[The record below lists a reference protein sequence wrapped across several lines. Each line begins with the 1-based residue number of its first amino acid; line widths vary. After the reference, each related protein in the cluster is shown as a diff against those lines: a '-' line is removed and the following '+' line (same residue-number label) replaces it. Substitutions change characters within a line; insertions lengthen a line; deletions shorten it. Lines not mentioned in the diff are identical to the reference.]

1 MIGAT
6 GFIGKEVVKQLALE
20 DDSLTLLVRDQSR
33 AASLKALAPSK
44 IALVTG
50 DLTQP
55 NLGLDETDK
64 ASVLN
69 CDLILHC
76 GGPMDITLSET
87 LAKKS
92 LLRRQSLCHGFGK
105 RDSGTKGAKKI
116 NSCRGLYESI

>member
-20 DDSLTLLVRDQSR
+20 DVSLTLLVRDQSR

-64 ASVLN
+64 ASVLK

-87 LAKKS
+87 LAKKA
-92 LLRRQSLCHGFGK
+92 LLEGSRYVMDL
-105 RDSGTKGAKKI
+105 AKEI
-116 NSCRGLYESI
+116 

>member
-20 DDSLTLLVRDQSR
+20 DVSLTLLVRDQSR

-64 ASVLN
+64 ASVLK

-87 LAKKS
+87 LAKKAFLEGS
-92 LLRRQSLCHGFGK
+92 RYVMDLAKEIQNQ
-105 RDSGTKGAKKI
+105 KGLKKLI
-116 NSCRGLYESI
+116 HVAG